1 VIGGSCG
8 SNRRGETQFGSK
20 HRTGTTLGRSVRDSP
35 RPARNQEEPMSNLST
50 RELQEKI
57 AAELKEWQKTEGAA
71 AQFMDKLGKDTDHP
85 VLKAVADIIH
95 ADSLRHARIQQ
106 LIVDSLEKTSI
117 TLSPE
122 DVSKVWATIEAHIAT
137 ERDMVKNVRNALEL
151 MKGRKMVVQQYLLEY
166 LLFDEEKHDLLLEKL
181 EGVKRGMYPYG

>member
-1 VIGGSCG
+1 
-8 SNRRGETQFGSK
+8 
-20 HRTGTTLGRSVRDSP
+20 
-35 RPARNQEEPMSNLST
+35 MSNLST

-106 LIVDSLEKTSI
+106 LIIDSLEKTSI

-122 DVSKVWATIEAHIAT
+122 DVAKVWATIEAHIAT

>member
-1 VIGGSCG
+1 
-8 SNRRGETQFGSK
+8 
-20 HRTGTTLGRSVRDSP
+20 
-35 RPARNQEEPMSNLST
+35 MSNMST
-50 RELQEKI
+50 KELQEKLVT
-57 AAELKEWQKTEGAA
+57 ELKDWQKTEGTA

-85 VLKAVADIIH
+85 VLKAVAEIIH

-106 LIVDSLEKTSI
+106 LVIDSLEKTSI
-117 TLSPE
+117 ALSPE
-122 DVSKVWATIEAHIAT
+122 DVSKVWATIEEHIAT
-137 ERDMVKNVRNALEL
+137 ERSMVENVRGALTL

>member
-1 VIGGSCG
+1 
-8 SNRRGETQFGSK
+8 
-20 HRTGTTLGRSVRDSP
+20 
-35 RPARNQEEPMSNLST
+35 
-50 RELQEKI
+50 
-57 AAELKEWQKTEGAA
+57 
-71 AQFMDKLGKDTDHP
+71 
-85 VLKAVADIIH
+85 
-95 ADSLRHARIQQ
+95 
-106 LIVDSLEKTSI
+106 LEKTSI